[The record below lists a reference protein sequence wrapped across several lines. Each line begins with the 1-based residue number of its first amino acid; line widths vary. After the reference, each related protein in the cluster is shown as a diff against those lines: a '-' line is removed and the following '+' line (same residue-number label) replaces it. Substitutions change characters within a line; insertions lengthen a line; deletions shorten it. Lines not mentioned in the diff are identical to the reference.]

1 MISLRTSLAAGLVL
15 GALFV
20 GSAQAAPAPVQPGLG
35 QDSLVTTVAMRHHR
49 HHHHRMHRHHSTRHE
64 RMMRRMNTMRH
75 GDPNARNP
83 QQPGYKQQLGNTT
96 GGPRY

>member
-1 MISLRTSLAAGLVL
+1 MISLRTTLAAGLVL
-15 GALFV
+15 GALV
-20 GSAQAAPAPVQPGLG
+20 TGSAQAAPAPVQPGLG
-35 QDSLVTTVAMRHHR
+35 HDALLETVAMHR

-64 RMMRRMNTMRH
+64 RRMRRMNTMRH
-75 GDPNARNP
+75 GNPNARNP

>member
-1 MISLRTSLAAGLVL
+1 MISLRNSLAAGLVL
-15 GALFV
+15 GALL
-20 GSAQAAPAPVQPGLG
+20 SAPAQAAPVQVQAGLG
-35 QDSLVTTVAMRHHR
+35 PAGLVDTVAMYHYR
-49 HHHHRMHRHHSTRHE
+49 HHRMHRHHSTRHE
-64 RMMRRMNTMRH
+64 RMMRRRNVMRH

>member
-1 MISLRTSLAAGLVL
+1 MISLRSTLAAGLVL
-15 GALFV
+15 GALFT
-20 GSAQAAPAPVQPGLG
+20 GTAQAAPAPVQPGLG
-35 QDSLVTTVAMRHHR
+35 FAQDSLLETVAMRR
-49 HHHHRMHRHHSTRHE
+49 HHRMHRHHSTRAQ
-64 RMMRRMNTMRH
+64 RQMRRMNTMRH

>member
-1 MISLRTSLAAGLVL
+1 MTFRTSLAAGLVL
-15 GALFV
+15 GALFA

-35 QDSLVTTVAMRHHR
+35 QNGLLETVAMRH

-64 RMMRRMNTMRH
+64 RRMRRMNTMRH
-75 GDPNARNP
+75 GNPNARNP
-83 QQPGYKQQLGNTT
+83 SQPGAAQQLGNTT

>member
-1 MISLRTSLAAGLVL
+1 MISLRISLAAGLVL
-15 GALFV
+15 GALFT
-20 GSAQAAPAPVQPGLG
+20 GSAQAAPAPVQTGLT
-35 QDSLVTTVAMRHHR
+35 QDGLLETVAMRR

-64 RMMRRMNTMRH
+64 RRMRRMNTMRH

>member
-15 GALFV
+15 GALFA
-20 GSAQAAPAPVQPGLG
+20 GSAQAAPMPVQTGLT
-35 QDSLVTTVAMRHHR
+35 QDGIVEQAAMHRHHR
-49 HHHHRMHRHHSTRHE
+49 HHMHRHHSTRHQ
-64 RMMRRMNTMRH
+64 RRMRRMNTMRH

>member
-1 MISLRTSLAAGLVL
+1 MISLRSSLAAGLVL
-15 GALFV
+15 GALFT
-20 GSAQAAPAPVQPGLG
+20 GTAQAAPAPFQSGLA
-35 QDSLVTTVAMRHHR
+35 QDSVLETVAMRR

-64 RMMRRMNTMRH
+64 RRMRRMNTMRH

>member
-1 MISLRTSLAAGLVL
+1 MISLRTAMAAGLVL
-15 GALFV
+15 GALFT
-20 GSAQAAPAPVQPGLG
+20 GSAQAAPAPVQTGLG
-35 QDSLVTTVAMRHHR
+35 QNGLLETVAMHR

-64 RMMRRMNTMRH
+64 RRMRRMNTMRH